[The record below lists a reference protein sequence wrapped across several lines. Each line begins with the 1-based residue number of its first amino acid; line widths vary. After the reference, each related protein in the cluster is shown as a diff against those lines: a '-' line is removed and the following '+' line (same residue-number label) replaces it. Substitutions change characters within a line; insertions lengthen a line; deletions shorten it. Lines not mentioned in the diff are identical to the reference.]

1 MMMNVEKIAEIPEE
15 IVKNGISKTD
25 MELSD
30 KWIYSRLNE
39 VIKQLQSSYEN
50 LRMNDA
56 ASLLMDFI
64 WKEFCS
70 WYLELSKD
78 RIYNENDKN
87 GQITAKYILLD
98 VFQTSMRLLQP
109 FMPFICEEIWQGIRE
124 HFPLKSESI
133 IIADFPKSDPQLIN
147 TQIDAD
153 MKLIQDTIV
162 AIRNLRK
169 QVNLAPGKTVDIDIK
184 ISDKEQEKLFENYRG
199 YFTKLAKVNELKLAL
214 DLVKPAS
221 SIAAVVQN
229 LEIYLPLEGLLDLE
243 KEKQKLEKQYDKLN
257 KELKNISAKLHN
269 EKFLTKAPENIIAK
283 EREKFEEIQTKLN
296 KTESLIK
303 DLK

>member
-1 MMMNVEKIAEIPEE
+1 
-15 IVKNGISKTD
+15 
-25 MELSD
+25 MELAD
-30 KWIYSRLNE
+30 RWIYSRLNE
-39 VIKQLQSSYEN
+39 IIQTVSELMEN
-50 LRMNDA
+50 VRMNDA

-70 WYLELSKD
+70 WYLELAKD
-78 RIYNENDKN
+78 RIYNENDKA

-133 IIADFPKSDPQLIN
+133 VIAAFPKSVPEMID
-147 TQIDAD
+147 TQINAD

-169 QVNLAPGKTVDIDIK
+169 QVNLAPGKTVDISVKLADSEQK
-184 ISDKEQEKLFENYRG
+184 ILLNNYRS
-199 YFTKLAKVNELKLAL
+199 YFTKLAKVKELHLAV

-243 KEKQKLEKQYDKLN
+243 KEKQKLKKQYDKLN
-257 KELKNISAKLHN
+257 KELKGISAKLHN
-269 EKFLTKAPENIIAK
+269 EKFLTNAPENIIVK
-283 EREKFEEIQTKLN
+283 EREKYEEILTKLK
-296 KTESLIK
+296 KTEALIT